1 VTAAE
6 VTRCVSEIFG
16 QKLDIDAIRWGSRYT
31 DETRI
36 ADTFRKG
43 RILLVGESTRVHYPA
58 SGVGMNFCLQDAFNL
73 GWKLAA
79 VVNRHAEESLLDT
92 YETERR
98 PVTDELLR
106 SVAAQCALQFDFTP
120 GGVSHI
126 RFFEERLLPLP
137 EVNRALARDLNG
149 LSFPYPQR
157 PEDHPLVGT
166 TAPELVLQTA
176 DGLVRLAELLRG
188 QEFVLI
194 DCTGDGHYRDLKFGE
209 APVRTVTGPAVLPPA
224 GLENV
229 RSLLVRPDS
238 YIAWADEEIPE
249 PTRARGAVE
258 RWLRIER

>member
-1 VTAAE
+1 VYGVEA
-6 VTRCVSEIFG
+6 SP
-16 QKLDIDAIRWGSRYT
+16 
-31 DETRI
+31 
-36 ADTFRKG
+36 
-43 RILLVGESTRVHYPA
+43 LV
-58 SGVGMNFCLQDAFNL
+58 
-73 GWKLAA
+73 
-79 VVNRHAEESLLDT
+79 
-92 YETERR
+92 
-98 PVTDELLR
+98 
-106 SVAAQCALQFDFTP
+106 
-120 GGVSHI
+120 
-126 RFFEERLLPLP
+126 
-137 EVNRALARDLNG
+137 
-149 LSFPYPQR
+149 YPQR